1 MKAFTLPRAVA
12 AILLA
17 LALAPSQSVA
27 ASATANFNVT
37 VTVLTSCSVSAS
49 DLAFGTY
56 DAATVTDHTGNT
68 TISVT
73 CSLLTPY
80 TLSLNTGAN
89 AQGSTRRMGSG
100 ASRLAYEI
108 YRDPAMTNV
117 FGTVA
122 AAAGIA
128 GVGTGFAVPTA
139 IYGKIPKNQA
149 VIAGNYADALTVTID
164 Y

>member
-1 MKAFTLPRAVA
+1 MKARSLSAAAA
-12 AILLA
+12 AIVLA
-17 LALAPSQSVA
+17 FGLSPQQAGA
-27 ASATANFNVT
+27 ASATASFNVT
-37 VTVLTSCSVSAS
+37 VTVLTSCAVSAA

-56 DAATVTDHTGNT
+56 DAATATDHTGNT

-80 TLSLNTGAN
+80 TLSMNTGSN

-100 ASRLAYEI
+100 TARLAYEV
-108 YRDPAMTNV
+108 YRDAAMTNV
-117 FGTVA
+117 FGTAA
-122 AAAGIA
+122 AAAGIS
-128 GVGTGFAVPTA
+128 GVGTGFAVPTT

-149 VIAGNYADALTVTID
+149 VVAGNYADALTVTID